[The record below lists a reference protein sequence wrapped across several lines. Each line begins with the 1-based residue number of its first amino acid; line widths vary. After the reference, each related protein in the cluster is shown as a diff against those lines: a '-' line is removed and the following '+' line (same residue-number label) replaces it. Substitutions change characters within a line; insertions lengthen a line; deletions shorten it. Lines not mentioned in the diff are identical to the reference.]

1 MTTPAPETLT
11 EGQKRALELFN
22 EMWNDGGEAGRAM
35 RAKAKEKW
43 PTDVKLPEEA
53 AEPLVAPLRAQLEE
67 TQSALKAIREERE
80 AEKKLAEENKAK
92 LDLESALANAR
103 NRYNL
108 TDDGFDKMVA
118 RMKETGNYTDADA
131 AAAWVAQQTPPPAAP
146 GPYMG
151 PQNLNLFG
159 TAEKDERFAL
169 LHADPSGRFLDAE
182 FSEYA
187 KDPRQYVID
196 AGLRPDW

>member
-1 MTTPAPETLT
+1 MADPAPQSIT

-22 EMWNDGGEAGRAM
+22 EFWNDSGEAGRAL

-53 AEPLVAPLRAQLEE
+53 AEPLVAPLRARLEE
-67 TQSALKAIREERE
+67 TEAALKAMRDERE
-80 AEKKLAEENKAK
+80 AEKKEREENKAK
-92 LDLESALANAR
+92 LDLESALSAAR
-103 NRYNL
+103 SRYNL

-146 GPYMG
+146 GPYLG
-151 PQNLNLFG
+151 PQNINLFG
-159 TAEKDERFAL
+159 
-169 LHADPSGRFLDAE
+169 
-182 FSEYA
+182 
-187 KDPRQYVID
+187 
-196 AGLRPDW
+196 